1 MLWLRTLKLTG
12 IGILAL
18 FFSFALYA
26 QPVDDNIKL
35 RPGDLIFINLPGESA
50 FENPFQITRT
60 GNVRLPEVGEVNLL
74 NLTLP
79 QASDKIRQ
87 RLKSVYKDLSGFSV
101 SIKERLLLINVMGYV
116 RKPGNYQL
124 PEDANVQLAV
134 ESAGGLVPGAQL
146 SNIQVQRNNQ
156 KLAFDYK
163 HYLDTGDSSSM
174 PALQTLD
181 TVFVPAS
188 PLTGNVQIDFDAA
201 TLSKSGDAADAQRAV
216 KVFGEVNT
224 PGAYSLKSG
233 DSVIDML
240 MRAGGVTRYA
250 GVERIRVISDNQPTL
265 FDLKKFL
272 DTGDKSFLKPRQY
285 HFYPQG

>member
-12 IGILAL
+12 IGIIAL

-134 ESAGGLVPGAQL
+134 ESAGGLVPGA
-146 SNIQVQRNNQ
+146 
-156 KLAFDYK
+156 
-163 HYLDTGDSSSM
+163 
-174 PALQTLD
+174 
-181 TVFVPAS
+181 
-188 PLTGNVQIDFDAA
+188 
-201 TLSKSGDAADAQRAV
+201 
-216 KVFGEVNT
+216 
-224 PGAYSLKSG
+224 
-233 DSVIDML
+233 
-240 MRAGGVTRYA
+240 
-250 GVERIRVISDNQPTL
+250 
-265 FDLKKFL
+265 
-272 DTGDKSFLKPRQY
+272 
-285 HFYPQG
+285 